1 MFEQT
6 LADIKVQVRKEKGLD
21 KDQRAE
27 RMLNL
32 YKESVLNYSQDY
44 EVLMFEVEN
53 IGYDT
58 TGKEIEGSELP
69 EVAQQ
74 IKKFISNIS

>member
-1 MFEQT
+1 
-6 LADIKVQVRKEKGLD
+6 
-21 KDQRAE
+21 
-27 RMLNL
+27 
-32 YKESVLNYSQDY
+32 
-44 EVLMFEVEN
+44 MFEVEN

>member
-32 YKESVLNYSQDY
+32 YKESAHFFHYIQTFLSV
-44 EVLMFEVEN
+44 V
-53 IGYDT
+53 
-58 TGKEIEGSELP
+58 
-69 EVAQQ
+69 
-74 IKKFISNIS
+74 